1 VREHNVQKYPI
12 PANAG
17 RKTWNTTTYLLGFTD
32 SIDGENTD
40 ANTSDEQ
47 LLLVGADDVQVLPIN
62 DGDSQDGPALIAA
75 GTAGTAAAAAAAAA
89 EDLVHVVAGQE
100 TLWDIAKLTTGDATN
115 WHVLADIN
123 DLGQSA
129 MVFPGQELIIP
140 ADMVKQDFDEPLNN
154 GAIAS
159 AVDDS
164 GDISE
169 PDTPQLA
176 AATEA
181 QQSVETELEG
191 TGFEVNNGENL
202 WNFSKRTTGNATN
215 WQTIANYN
223 GFTEQ
228 QAITI
233 QPGQTIYVPDEL
245 VREDSMDAAE
255 NDLATESQVLDDQN
269 AGVVDTTENSVLESA
284 STLADDTSNNVLSDA
299 NTETLAAA
307 LPSSGAEITA
317 AATEGASEV
326 IAQNT
331 AIEVDTGEAGEI
343 AEAAYQSDDTL
354 NSDDSADAVVAV
366 SENANIPSEIKVSG
380 TYYPKAV
387 YNDADFSA
395 SLLTRV
401 SPGTTLQVS
410 GAQGTWYQVQTD
422 KGVGYVNQRDIQN

>member
-1 VREHNVQKYPI
+1 
-12 PANAG
+12 
-17 RKTWNTTTYLLGFTD
+17 
-32 SIDGENTD
+32 
-40 ANTSDEQ
+40 
-47 LLLVGADDVQVLPIN
+47 
-62 DGDSQDGPALIAA
+62 
-75 GTAGTAAAAAAAAA
+75 
-89 EDLVHVVAGQE
+89 VHVVAGQE